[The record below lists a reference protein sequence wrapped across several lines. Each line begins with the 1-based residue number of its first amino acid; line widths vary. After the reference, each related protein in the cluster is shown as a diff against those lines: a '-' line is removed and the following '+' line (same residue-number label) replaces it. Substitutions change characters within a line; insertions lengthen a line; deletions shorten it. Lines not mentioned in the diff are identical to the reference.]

1 MTCPVL
7 CICSSII
14 FLGLVSV
21 ISRSSVGDSV
31 GTLVPFFIACS
42 FFAPKGNNPPF
53 HLVSFFQ
60 NLFQKKTQP
69 SVSLAL
75 FRVHFYI
82 CLTFLLSPFDLL
94 KWLILRFYALCK
106 PKNIHFYAVWHQ
118 KNLTFSCIFHFFVVP
133 LQRSLNLIISLFCP
147 TFMQVIT
154 CSEFLL
160 VPFLTSWE

>member
-60 NLFQKKTQP
+60 NLFQKRHNLHLQFIVILICIQKATTSFDIVAYNRISGL
-69 SVSLAL
+69 SVEAGLFSLL
-75 FRVHFYI
+75 
-82 CLTFLLSPFDLL
+82 
-94 KWLILRFYALCK
+94 
-106 PKNIHFYAVWHQ
+106 
-118 KNLTFSCIFHFFVVP
+118 FHFF
-133 LQRSLNLIISLFCP
+133 RIIERQFLRRVGEVQC
-147 TFMQVIT
+147 TFVRDNRV
-154 CSEFLL
+154 S
-160 VPFLTSWE
+160 